1 MQGMLKRAP
10 LIRVL
15 GKMLLWGALL
25 PVFLG
30 GNATAYTDNDVVIVG
45 AGVSG
50 LYAAYALDQAGY
62 DVLVVE
68 ATNRHGGRVQEGL
81 LGDVGIELGAEELY
95 GPLNNFIYNDIA
107 SLSPPL
113 IQTPIWTYSNSQ
125 DERIEIGGSS
135 VWANATGD
143 ADIFDYWDFFDHII
157 LHSGDP
163 SDPLLSDHLA
173 ATHGV
178 GPSHRAYHLYDGQ
191 LGAEYGTTITRIGLR
206 SLAHQEAL
214 WPFGSGLYGLAN
226 SGYLAA
232 LDQLYFDPILDRIL
246 YESPVVR
253 VETGG
258 LQPVVVD
265 THGVSH
271 YGDVVLMTVSVGV
284 LQAEVIDFD
293 PDLPAEKVASY
304 NTIGMGN
311 GMKVFL
317 RFSAPFWNENRMF
330 ALMSEGPTGMCW
342 VPGKYKT
349 GTTSYVLTCF
359 IMGENAEFMTALGS
373 DNAILSQAL
382 SDLDIMFSSQASGL
396 FIDGIVQNW
405 TEDPYVRGTYSYPV
419 PGTYFP
425 SGPSMREVLA
435 EPVDALLFFAGEATH
450 NSAPSTVPGAVQSGQ
465 RAAQE
470 IQATLGTLPGT
481 TSFSASVTSG
491 TAPLEISFS
500 DTSSGFPTAWLWD
513 FGDGTTSDLQNP
525 THTYTDAGTYT
536 VALVSTS
543 TQGSDTKTFPELI
556 AVPEPDATMT
566 IALATAMLA
575 WLRRL
580 RLSH

>member
-1 MQGMLKRAP
+1 MLKRGQA
-10 LIRVL
+10 IRIL
-15 GKMLLWGALL
+15 GGALLYGALL
-25 PVFLG
+25 PIFLG
-30 GNATAYTDNDVVIVG
+30 GKAAAYTDNDVVIVG
-45 AGVSG
+45 AGVAG
-50 LYAAYALDQAGY
+50 LYAAYELDQAGY
-62 DVLVVE
+62 DVLLVE
-68 ATNRHGGRVQEGL
+68 ATNRHGGRVQDAL

-95 GPLNNFIYNDIA
+95 GPLNNFIFNDIA

-113 IQTPIWTYSNSQ
+113 TQTPIWTYSNTQ
-125 DERIEIGGSS
+125 DERIEIGGSA
-135 VWANATGD
+135 VWANTTND
-143 ADIFDYWDFFDHII
+143 SDIFDYWDFLDHI
-157 LHSGDP
+157 LVHAGDP
-163 SDPLLSDHLA
+163 SDLLISDHLA

-191 LGAEYGTTITRIGLR
+191 LGAEYGTSITRIGLR
-206 SLAHQEAL
+206 SLARQEAQ

-226 SGYLAA
+226 SGYLEA
-232 LDQLYFDPILDRIL
+232 LDRLYFDPILDRIL

-271 YGDVVLMTVSVGV
+271 YADVVLMTVSVGV

-317 RFSAPFWNENRMF
+317 RFSASFWNENRMF

-342 VPGKYKT
+342 TPGKYKT
-349 GTTSYVLTCF
+349 GTTSHVLTCF
-359 IMGENAEFMTALGS
+359 IMGENADFMTALGS
-373 DNAILSQAL
+373 DSAILGQAL
-382 SDLDIMFSSQASGL
+382 SDLDIMFSGQASGL
-396 FIDGIVQNW
+396 FLDGIVQNW

-419 PGTYFP
+419 PGTYPP
-425 SGPSMREVLA
+425 SAPSMREVLA
-435 EPVDALLFFAGEATH
+435 EPVNDLLFFAGEATH

-470 IQATLGTLPGT
+470 IQTTLGTLPGT
-481 TSFSASVTSG
+481 TSFSASATSG
-491 TAPLEISFS
+491 AAPLEISFT
-500 DTSSGFPTAWLWD
+500 DTSSGLPTAWLWD

-525 THTYTDAGTYT
+525 THTYTDPGTFT
-536 VALVSTS
+536 VALVTTS
-543 TQGSDTKTFPELI
+543 AAGSDTKTLPELI
-556 AVPEPDATMT
+556 AVPEPDATTT
-566 IALATAMLA
+566 IALAAVMLAML
-575 WLRRL
+575 RRS
-580 RLSH
+580 RLS